1 MTGLSTADLNTM
13 AVSAIIADAVIA
25 SHGVADRWPIYEQ
38 AKDDIDLLN
47 LSAGEHEKV
56 IRLLAD
62 ALGI

>member
-1 MTGLSTADLNTM
+1 MTGLSAADLNTM

-25 SHGVADRWPIYEQ
+25 SRGVADRWPIYEQ

-47 LSAGEHEKV
+47 LDAEQYPKV
-56 IRLLAD
+56 IRLLTD

>member
-1 MTGLSTADLNTM
+1 M

-25 SHGVADRWPIYEQ
+25 SRGVADRWPIYEQ

-47 LSAGEHEKV
+47 LDAEQYPKV
-56 IRLLAD
+56 IRLLTD

>member
-1 MTGLSTADLNTM
+1 M

-25 SHGVADRWPIYEQ
+25 GRDVKNRRPIYEQ

-47 LSAGEHEKV
+47 LDAEQYPKV
-56 IRLLAD
+56 IRLLTD